1 MGNNWLLCGCLKG
14 SLMMLHFLLPLHSLL
29 ICFSNTSSHT
39 YKTRILSAWR
49 MKVSR
54 VYGFQ
59 RDQFMKFHRKTRLT
73 SSVTLGSVQ
82 RRASQGSLGCFP
94 PSCIF
99 RQVFY
104 KLKSRLKQALVWQ
117 RSSSPQYSY
126 DFRSYSLNFDDGLSS
141 DHIPPRFCWWYK
153 VCLGYS

>member
-1 MGNNWLLCGCLKG
+1 
-14 SLMMLHFLLPLHSLL
+14 
-29 ICFSNTSSHT
+29 
-39 YKTRILSAWR
+39 

-141 DHIPPRFCWWYK
+141 DHIPPRFC
-153 VCLGYS
+153 